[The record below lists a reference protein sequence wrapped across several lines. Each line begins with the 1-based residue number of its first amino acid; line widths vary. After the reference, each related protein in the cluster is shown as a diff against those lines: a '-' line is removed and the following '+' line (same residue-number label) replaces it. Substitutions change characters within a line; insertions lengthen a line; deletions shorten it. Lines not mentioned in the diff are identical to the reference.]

1 MDVVTVANDEVPYKE
16 GKEEDDADDVEND
29 EEKED
34 DGADDVENDDG
45 RCDTRERAED
55 DKGNGSVWIE
65 EGRASFFC
73 SCCLLLPSENAITKG
88 AVVVFSVYASN
99 ASCVTIAREYLL

>member
-45 RCDTRERAED
+45 RCDTRRSQIWLRRR
-55 DKGNGSVWIE
+55 KT
-65 EGRASFFC
+65 R
-73 SCCLLLPSENAITKG
+73 
-88 AVVVFSVYASN
+88 
-99 ASCVTIAREYLL
+99 R